1 MPFNFPWTRIQQARA
16 RAPSIGQESRVHIHS
31 SARLCMPLSEYAR
44 APLLPVCWRPAC
56 ACVFMLSDACSD
68 QVLAPLKLPCWLLA
82 GLHVACFTRLGRS
95 PLPAWPATGTG
106 QDTPHEDAELLAA
119 LEQSALEHA
128 LAESQRASGKAA
140 TLPGGAPAAEPDSAP
155 RPLPAQAPA
164 AQGAEHSSASRRQA
178 EGEHRADA
186 PAAGDSEPDSAA
198 WHLAEDARL
207 ARLLQDNEI
216 ERERLQRAR
225 SSLAAA
231 GAAGRQSP
239 QPQVGPPTA
248 SVEWPWAALEGA
260 AASPGVPKAGS
271 PAASTSQLA
280 GPAGAE
286 READTAGDA
295 ALARALQ
302 TQLDLE
308 AQAAATAASAQVT
321 AVAPA
326 GAQPGAP
333 PGAPTAFGMPA
344 YGLPSAA
351 SGALGTPAAAP
362 LGHPAPTAAPGTS
375 WPLPGPPGPGPPAR
389 PYPTAV
395 GLAGSAAAP
404 ANQWPPPAPR
414 PPPPVRPAGA
424 LAQLGASAASLAL
437 GDAGCAACGG
447 YIAPWDGAAA
457 VGARRWHARCLVR
470 SGFLTLAA
478 DPHFGRNCSALFVC
492 QEHLR
497 RFYSL

>member
-16 RAPSIGQESRVHIHS
+16 RAPSIGQESRGHIHS
-31 SARLCMPLSEYAR
+31 SARLCTQLSKHACT
-44 APLLPVCWRPAC
+44 LSLPVYWGPAC
-56 ACVFMLSDACSD
+56 ARLFTLSDACSD

-95 PLPAWPATGTG
+95 PLPAWPATGAG
-106 QDTPHEDAELLAA
+106 QDTPHADAELLAA

-128 LAESQRASGKAA
+128 LAESRRASGKAA
-140 TLPGGAPAAEPDSAP
+140 TLPGGAPASEPDGAA
-155 RPLPAQAPA
+155 RPPPAQAPA
-164 AQGAEHSSASRRQA
+164 ARGAEHSSASRRQA

-186 PAAGDSEPDSAA
+186 PAAGGTEPGSAA
-198 WHLAEDARL
+198 WHLADDARL
-207 ARLLQDNEI
+207 AQMLLDNEV

-239 QPQVGPPTA
+239 QPQVALPTA
-248 SVEWPWAALEGA
+248 PVEWPWAALEGA
-260 AASPGVPKAGS
+260 ATSPGVPKAGS
-271 PAASTSQLA
+271 PAATTSHL
-280 GPAGAE
+280 GVTSGAD

-308 AQAAATAASAQVT
+308 AQAAAAATSAQVT
-321 AVAPA
+321 AAALA

-333 PGAPTAFGMPA
+333 PVAPAALGVTA
-344 YGLPSAA
+344 YGTPSAA
-351 SGALGTPAAAP
+351 SGAPGTPAAAH
-362 LGHPAPTAAPGTS
+362 LAHPAPTAAAGTS
-375 WPLPGPPGPGPPAR
+375 WPLPGPPVPGPPAG

-395 GLAGSAAAP
+395 GLAGSAAVP
-404 ANQWPPPAPR
+404 ANLWQPPAPR

-447 YIAPWDGAAA
+447 YIAPWDGVAA

-470 SGFLTLAA
+470 SVFPTLEAN
-478 DPHFGRNCSALFVC
+478 PHFSRNCFAMCVTHQLFYCCKV
-492 QEHLR
+492 L
-497 RFYSL
+497 